1 MSSEKEHTWLMRGIM
16 GSIGFTA
23 FIAGWLWFGQVEI
36 ANDVDTI
43 LTDIGYIKGVISQW
57 ETYPP

>member
-1 MSSEKEHTWLMRGIM
+1 MRGIM

-57 ETYPP
+57 PTYPP